1 LQTCLLR
8 LRLQLHKAIL
18 EPFNDGQLENGA
30 APSSIARGDRL
41 LVPTS
46 SHWVPMCHPCDPC
59 DARSWSSISR
69 QSVLHWCGPQKLK
82 APEAPKARRFSM
94 SICVNMC
101 QYQMQMN
108 ANDMKNTDIWWYM
121 MIYDDQQWSVDRII
135 STCKISTFAILWYFM
150 IFENVCFT
158 SGRLWYKVMK
168 RLLPPLQQTPER
180 SERLPRNFA
189 QTALGTPWNI
199 LERLGTSWTGSIQT
213 TKLALRI
220 T

>member
-1 LQTCLLR
+1 MWPMWCKELIVDFPAERTTLVW
-8 LRLQLHKAIL
+8 
-18 EPFNDGQLENGA
+18 
-30 APSSIARGDRL
+30 PSEVEGSGGSKGSE
-41 LVPTS
+41 V
-46 SHWVPMCHPCDPC
+46 
-59 DARSWSSISR
+59 
-69 QSVLHWCGPQKLK
+69 
-82 APEAPKARRFSM
+82 FY
-94 SICVNMC
+94 VNMC
-101 QYQMQMN
+101 QYVSISN
-108 ANDMKNTDIWWYM
+108 ANECKWHEEYWYM